1 MKKYRYST
9 GELTARLLKIGS
21 SIRGYL
27 IVSTLASIIGN
38 LSHMGLMGF
47 GAMWVLCAC
56 GYASGSTAVYAV
68 LTALSGLLIAVCRYL
83 EGVYSHKGAYG
94 VLAAMRV
101 DLFRTI
107 DRISPAFLVERKM
120 GDILN
125 IAVSDIETLEF
136 FFAHTI
142 GPMFTVILLPVT
154 SVLLAMH
161 FSRLFGI
168 ILIPFYILVSAVIPT
183 IALMAGKGI
192 GIRYRTSLGELK
204 SVILESVYGIRDL
217 QIFNAGRRKEEEML
231 KANEEVSRA
240 AHGLVLH
247 RQTVSSLPN
256 LFVYLARIA
265 IILTATYLA
274 SIGEGDPA
282 GTIVVSFAAAA
293 SFSSTFSLTF
303 VVSHLLEAFA
313 SAQRLFLIEDTEP
326 LVKEADD
333 PVNADPIDEIRFE
346 GVSFAYPSAS
356 DSVLEHLYLTVHKGE
371 HIGLIGESGAGK
383 STILRLLLRF
393 YDPDQGKILINGI
406 DEKEISLSS
415 LHDRIALLEQDTYLF
430 NLTIAE
436 NIAVSKP
443 DASMEEIREAAARAG
458 IADFIETLPD
468 GYDTQMGEMSARL
481 SGGERQRIGIAR
493 VLLKD
498 PDVII
503 MDEPTSSLD
512 VLHEK
517 ELLHT
522 LNKEYRDAAVIVIS
536 HRMSSLSGCRKIYR
550 LEDKKLVPYPIPDRA
565 GA

>member
-1 MKKYRYST
+1 MKKYSYSIH
-9 GELTARLLKIGS
+9 ELVMRLLKIGS
-21 SIRGYL
+21 SIKGFL
-27 IVSTLASIIGN
+27 VISTLASVTGN
-38 LSHMGLMGF
+38 FSHMGLMGF
-47 GAMWVLCAC
+47 GAMWILCAA
-56 GYASGSTAVYAV
+56 GYAEGNTVLYAV
-68 LTALSGLLIAVCRYL
+68 LTAVCGVLIAVCRYL

-101 DLFRTI
+101 DLFRKI

-142 GPMFTVILLPVT
+142 GPMFTVIILPVT
-154 SVLLAMH
+154 SVILAWH
-161 FSRLFGI
+161 FNPLFAI
-168 ILIPFYILVSAVIPT
+168 VLIPFYLLISAVIPT
-183 IALMAGKGI
+183 IALIAGKRI
-192 GIRYRTSLGELK
+192 GMRYRESLGELK
-204 SVILESVYGIRDL
+204 SVILESVYGIRDI
-217 QIFNAGRRKEEEML
+217 QIYSAAKRKEQEVM
-231 KANEEVSRA
+231 KANEEVSKA

-265 IILTATYLA
+265 IIMCATFLA
-274 SIGEGDPA
+274 SEGKGDPV
-282 GTIVVSFAAAA
+282 GTIAVSFAATA

-313 SAQRLFLIEDTEP
+313 SAERLFLIEDAQP
-326 LVKEADD
+326 LVKEA
-333 PVNADPIDEIRFE
+333 ADPKTINEVREIVFE
-346 GVSFAYPSAS
+346 DVSFTYP
-356 DSVLEHLYLTVHKGE
+356 DSSEPVLEHMNLTLHKGE
-371 HIGLIGESGAGK
+371 QTGLIGESGAGK
-383 STILRLLLRF
+383 STISRLLLRF
-393 YDPDQGKILINGI
+393 YDPDEGRILLDGTDIR
-406 DEKEISLSS
+406 EISLSS
-415 LHDRIALLEQDTYLF
+415 LHERIALLEQDTYLF
-430 NLTIAE
+430 NLSIAD

-443 DASMEEIREAAARAG
+443 DASIEEIREAAKRAG

-493 VLLKD
+493 VLLKN

-503 MDEPTSSLD
+503 MDEPTSALD

-522 LNKEYRDAAVIVIS
+522 LKKEYGDAAVIVIS
-536 HRMSSLSGCRKIYR
+536 HRMSSLSGCQKIY
-550 LEDKKLVPYPIPDRA
+550 KLANRKLIPYSFESE
-565 GA
+565 